1 MKFRDIL
8 SLAFRTVRSNKV
20 RTGITVSIIAFGIM
34 ALVGINTAI
43 EAMKQKFTESF
54 SSMGANGFT
63 IRFKEI
69 RVRFGGGN
77 SEVKKSSK
85 GKLKEKKSNTGKP
98 ITRTQAELFK
108 NNFNY
113 PAVVGINIFGRGDVI
128 VNTHDKKTNP
138 TVRVYGVDENYV
150 DLNGFD
156 IAYGRNLNKLDVES
170 GRNVCLI
177 GKDVAAK
184 LFGDNLERPV
194 DKMIKINSIPF
205 RVVGTLQP
213 KGSTLGMSWD
223 NVIFTSYNNV
233 RRFFNNN
240 PNASFSVQVK
250 VPEIKYLDGA
260 IGEAQG
266 AMRAIRRIN
275 TTDED
280 NFLIDK
286 SDSIV
291 EMLLRNL
298 SFITIAAVVIG
309 IITLLGAA
317 VGLMN
322 IMLVAVTER
331 TKEIG
336 LIKAIGGKRKG
347 VRTQFLSEAII
358 ISLMGAGIGIALG
371 IILGN
376 VVSLLMSTSFVIPWG
391 WVLSGMIICFITGI
405 LAGLYPAMKAGK
417 LNPIEA
423 LRYE

>member
-8 SLAFRTVRSNKV
+8 SLAFRTVRSNRV

-54 SSMGANGFT
+54 SSMGATGFT

-85 GKLKEKKSNTGKP
+85 GKLKEKKSNVGKP

-108 NNFNY
+108 NSFDY
-113 PAVVGINIFGRGDVI
+113 PAIVGINIYGRGDVI

-138 TVRVYGVDENYV
+138 TVRIYGVDENYV

-156 IAYGRNLNKLDVES
+156 IAFGRNLNKLDVES

-177 GKDVAAK
+177 GKDVATK

-205 RVVGTLQP
+205 RVVGTLEP

-240 PNASFSVQVK
+240 PNVSFSVQVK

-266 AMRAIRRIN
+266 SMRAIRRIG
-275 TTDED
+275 TTEED

-376 VVSLLMSTSFVIPWG
+376 VVGILMHTSFVIPWG
-391 WVLSGMIICFITGI
+391 WVFAGIIICFLTGI
-405 LAGLYPAMKAGK
+405 LAGLYPAVKAGK